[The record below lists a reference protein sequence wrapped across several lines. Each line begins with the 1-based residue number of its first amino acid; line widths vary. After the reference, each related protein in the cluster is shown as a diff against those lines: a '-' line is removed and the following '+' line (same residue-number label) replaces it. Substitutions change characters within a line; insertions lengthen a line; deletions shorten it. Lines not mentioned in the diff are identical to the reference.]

1 MIDDN
6 REGPTYYA
14 VASQILDDIPGE
26 VPEPHLRVIVDY
38 DEESEMLAYTIE
50 SHHEDEYGERTWQD
64 VDIIETLSFSD
75 DIDEIDDFLAGT
87 PEDSIRE
94 IPLMYNGAIIRNNLG
109 DLDAFDDTI
118 KVKASE
124 SDKYD
129 VST

>member
-1 MIDDN
+1 MMDDN

-50 SHHEDEYGERTWQD
+50 SHHEAEYGERTWQD

-75 DIDEIDDFLAGT
+75 DIDEIAHFSFGVSSDRYDTA
-87 PEDSIRE
+87 PE
-94 IPLMYNGAIIRNNLG
+94 ARNVAPISSKLSSTKKSTNL
-109 DLDAFDDTI
+109 
-118 KVKASE
+118 
-124 SDKYD
+124 
-129 VST
+129 